1 MKISNFVPKT
11 QNKSEDMAYPFASAR
26 REVFKKTF
34 LRHVLLHISFTPVG
48 EDENFT
54 DLLASF
60 VSKRF
65 KKEYGKD
72 ELKEEVGLISDDK
85 TVGFL
90 FSRDKTVLRLQYP
103 GYKNFEMVLHLLPYL
118 KEYIA
123 TMGIKAPLNVSIIKF
138 NELEF
143 KIPNGMPDIDNAMRA
158 IFSDTLLGNT
168 VFNNGDSRCEKD
180 KYFDDEDSNSHI
192 RLTYGFKLDD
202 MDSSKGS
209 LVLKST
215 ITKELLDLDGI
226 TDDNLNALN
235 DLLDGAFQW
244 SVKEDVL
251 TNMRQ
256 G

>member
-1 MKISNFVPKT
+1 
-11 QNKSEDMAYPFASAR
+11 MAYPFAPAR

-34 LRHVLLHISFTPVG
+34 LRHVLLHISFEPVG
-48 EDENFT
+48 EVEDFA
-54 DLLASF
+54 DQLACF
-60 VSKRF
+60 VSERF
-65 KKEYGKD
+65 KKVIGED
-72 ELKEEVGLISDDK
+72 ELKDEVGLVSDDK

-90 FSRDKTVLRLQYP
+90 FSREKVVLRLQYP

-118 KEYIA
+118 TDYVKA
-123 TMGIKAPLNVSIIKF
+123 MGVKSPLTVSIIKF
-138 NELEF
+138 NELAF
-143 KIPNGMPDIDNAMRA
+143 KIPNGNPDIDSAMRA
-158 IFSDTLLGNT
+158 IFSKELLGDA

-180 KYFDDEDSNSHI
+180 RRFEDETTNSHV

-202 MDSSKGS
+202 MDPGKGS

-215 ITKELLDLDGI
+215 IMKEMPDLDSV
-226 TDDNLNALN
+226 TDENLYALN

-244 SVKEDVL
+244 SVKEEVL

>member
-1 MKISNFVPKT
+1 MT
-11 QNKSEDMAYPFASAR
+11 KSEDMAYPFAPAR

-34 LRHVLLHISFTPVG
+34 LRHVLLHISFEPVG
-48 EDENFT
+48 GVDDFA
-54 DLLASF
+54 DLLARF
-60 VSKRF
+60 VSERF
-65 KKEYGKD
+65 KKVIDED

-90 FSRDKTVLRLQYP
+90 FSREKSVLRLQYP

-118 KEYIA
+118 TDYVKA
-123 TMGIKAPLNVSIIKF
+123 MGVMSPLTVSIIKF

-143 KIPNGMPDIDNAMRA
+143 KIPNGKPDIDSAMRA
-158 IFSDTLLGNT
+158 IFSKDLLGNT

-180 KYFDDEDSNSHI
+180 KHFEDEATLSHI
-192 RLTYGFKLDD
+192 RLTYGFKLND

-215 ITKELLDLDGI
+215 ITKELPDLDGI
-226 TDDNLNALN
+226 TDENLYALN

-244 SVKEDVL
+244 SVKEEVL

>member
-1 MKISNFVPKT
+1 
-11 QNKSEDMAYPFASAR
+11 MAYPFATAR

-34 LRHVLLHISFTPVG
+34 LRHVLLYITFDPVD
-48 EDENFT
+48 EDKNFA
-54 DLLASF
+54 DGLARF
-60 VSKRF
+60 VSERF
-65 KKEYGKD
+65 NKTVQED
-72 ELKEEVGLISDDK
+72 ELKEEVGLVSDDK
-85 TVGFL
+85 TVSFL
-90 FSRDKTVLRLQYP
+90 FSQWRTALRLQYP

-118 KEYIA
+118 KDYVR
-123 TMGIKAPLNVSIIKF
+123 TMGVKTPLTVSIIKF

-143 KIPNGMPDIDNAMRA
+143 KTPKGKPDIDNAMHA
-158 IFSDTLLGNT
+158 IFSSNLLGDA
-168 VFNNGDSRCEKD
+168 VFNNGDSRCEKN
-180 KYFDDEDSNSHI
+180 KYFEDEVSQSHI

-215 ITKELLDLDGI
+215 ITTEISGVDAM
-226 TDDNLNALN
+226 TDENLYSLN

-244 SVKEDVL
+244 SVKEEVL